1 MAISPIPSPSV
12 GASRYPIFSRAR
24 IVFLLTSLALL
35 VLCLVFSWTTRDS
48 MAHLPFLK
56 GSANVDNRAV
66 GQKTLVDLRPWLT
79 AQALAPLAVTAE
91 ETEYAR
97 QAERLAD
104 HEVDQAFASA
114 LREASAQAEHRVLT
128 GEALALAQKVA
139 QLQLVVQQDQALVQ
153 SLTKTSGSPADS
165 AKKDAQPSAGDDD
178 LEIAKAQL
186 ALDSDVLDNAQENLA
201 RAGGDDRARIQAE
214 LAEHEAAMREYDKS
228 PHGEGEVAVLSVAQ
242 HGTLAGRVRAWSSQR
257 DRYLLIQQA
266 MGQAQADLST
276 LTAEH
281 NALEAQTNAG
291 APAAEGDA
299 ADRSARLAGLKEKS
313 AQRQLLSIYDDR
325 VQTEQQLAGVYASWS
340 AQVLLQHRILV
351 HLALQSLALIAFII
365 ACIVLCDALVQRL
378 MARPSLDQRQMQT
391 LRTIMKLGIQI
402 VGALLILLVIFGAP
416 SQMPTILGLATAGIT
431 IAMQDFILAF
441 FGWFVLMGKHGIRV
455 GDWVEINGVGG
466 EVTEIGLI
474 RTTLL
479 ETGDWTDME
488 HQTGRRVS
496 FLNSYAIRG
505 QYFNFSTTGQW
516 MWDEISVSIP
526 ASANAYALVERIH
539 KAVLEET
546 DEAAHIAE
554 KEWKRGTHQDGMSQ
568 FNATPSVN
576 LRPSGTGIDVLVRFV
591 TRASQRFEM
600 RNRLYQRVI
609 DLLHEPATTSPENAP
624 ALPKG

>member
-128 GEALALAQKVA
+128 GEALALAQKAA

-325 VQTEQQLAGVYASWS
+325 IQTEQQLAGVYASWS